1 MTKQSY
7 IEAVKKLNIWAHAYY
22 VLDDPIA
29 SDEEYDKLYLQAKE
43 FEEKN
48 PNEVLHNS
56 PTRRVGGEVLEGFTK
71 AKHKSQMWS
80 MDDVFNFEELVAWV
94 KRVEKVEKD
103 PIFYC
108 EPKFDGASLNLIY
121 ENGKLLRAITRGDGE
136 EGEDVTKAAYT
147 IRSIPLEIEYKDSI
161 EIRGEVVIRIDDFEE
176 INKDRLAKGEIV
188 FANPRNAAAGSL
200 RQLDTSI
207 TASRKLFFYPWGIGE
222 NTLSHQFLSQKMEF
236 VYALG
241 FMKPP
246 SFMQSQNIEDVE
258 QLYKKLVSSKEEIPM
273 MMDGMVVKIDRI
285 LAQEELGYTVK
296 SPRWMVAYK
305 FPASEKIT
313 KVLSV
318 ELQVGRTGV
327 VTPVANVKPVD
338 IEGVRVERATLHNFD
353 EIKRKDIR
361 VGDYVILI
369 RSGDVIPKI
378 TKVLTNRREGE
389 LEEIKRPTSCPVCN
403 EELLDEGILIKC
415 QNLNCSARVVRAMI
429 HFASRKCM
437 DIEGLGQR
445 VVLQLFNEGKI
456 AQIEDIY
463 RLKKK
468 DLEGLEGFKDKKI
481 QNLLNAIEASKN
493 SSLDRFINALGIE
506 HIGEV
511 AAKKLAF
518 AFGKEF
524 LNAKEEEL
532 LEIEGFAGVMAQSV
546 LEFNRVNFEKVKNLL
561 GILNLE
567 VNEQKTLKDSFFA
580 NKSVVITGSMSKSRD
595 EIKKTLE
602 EHGAR
607 VNSSVSKKSDLVIYG
622 ENAGSKLSKAL
633 EFGIETM
640 DEKKMWVL
648 LDEAKS

>member
-48 PNEVLHNS
+48 PNEILHNS

-161 EIRGEVVIRIDDFEE
+161 EIRGEVVIRVDDFEE

-258 QLYKKLVSSKEEIPM
+258 QLYKKLANSKEEIPM

-338 IEGVRVERATLHNFD
+338 IEGVRVERATL
-353 EIKRKDIR
+353 
-361 VGDYVILI
+361 
-369 RSGDVIPKI
+369 
-378 TKVLTNRREGE
+378 
-389 LEEIKRPTSCPVCN
+389 
-403 EELLDEGILIKC
+403 
-415 QNLNCSARVVRAMI
+415 
-429 HFASRKCM
+429 
-437 DIEGLGQR
+437 
-445 VVLQLFNEGKI
+445 
-456 AQIEDIY
+456 
-463 RLKKK
+463 
-468 DLEGLEGFKDKKI
+468 
-481 QNLLNAIEASKN
+481 
-493 SSLDRFINALGIE
+493 
-506 HIGEV
+506 
-511 AAKKLAF
+511 
-518 AFGKEF
+518 
-524 LNAKEEEL
+524 
-532 LEIEGFAGVMAQSV
+532 
-546 LEFNRVNFEKVKNLL
+546 
-561 GILNLE
+561 
-567 VNEQKTLKDSFFA
+567 
-580 NKSVVITGSMSKSRD
+580 
-595 EIKKTLE
+595 
-602 EHGAR
+602 
-607 VNSSVSKKSDLVIYG
+607 
-622 ENAGSKLSKAL
+622 
-633 EFGIETM
+633 
-640 DEKKMWVL
+640 
-648 LDEAKS
+648 